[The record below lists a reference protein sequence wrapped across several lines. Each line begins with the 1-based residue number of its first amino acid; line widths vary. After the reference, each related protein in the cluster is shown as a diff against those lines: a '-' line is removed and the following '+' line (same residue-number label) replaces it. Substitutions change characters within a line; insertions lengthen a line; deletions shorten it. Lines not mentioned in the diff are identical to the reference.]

1 MDRELRII
9 PMVPTIMDRETPFTP
24 EAGVGSITSTAMAT
38 ALTCPRGGKLV
49 SFFMPGGR
57 VYPATF
63 FVSVISVSF
72 DKNEDYEKNHQHYS
86 SLVFNYFSGSIYI
99 CPRV

>member
-9 PMVPTIMDRETPFTP
+9 PMVPIIMVRETPFTL
-24 EAGVGSITSTAMAT
+24 EAGAGSITSTAMAT

-57 VYPATF
+57 VYPAIF
-63 FVSVISVSF
+63 FVFVIFYIFTKKYSH
-72 DKNEDYEKNHQHYS
+72 EDYNFLNS
-86 SLVFNYFSGSIYI
+86 ICVFITLDLSILQ
-99 CPRV
+99 CTGL